1 MKTLLF
7 DVDDTLLDFK
17 LAEKKALHALFEEEN
32 VPLHLKSSQHT
43 TELIKDYGVHLKKE
57 K

>member
-1 MKTLLF
+1 MKSIAF

-32 VPLHLKSSQHT
+32 VTSEVESTYHRINQGLWRSFEEGK
-43 TELIKDYGVHLKKE
+43 
-57 K
+57 

>member
-32 VPLHLKSSQHT
+32 VPFTSEVESTYHR
-43 TELIKDYGVHLKKE
+43 IKDRKSVV
-57 K
+57 